1 MVAMAGGGPF
11 QGQAL
16 DEQLQLAGEPP
27 GSSVRSLAADQPG
40 QAVSAVTGRPPL
52 QRPSSDSAMPGQ
64 PGEWHAAFD
73 VRAQNLPAGHR
84 LVPLR
89 LGQVGQVPGIAAGH
103 LSSVTP
109 SRFPMW
115 RYRRIRHPGGLPAS
129 L

>member
-1 MVAMAGGGPF
+1 MLVNGRD
-11 QGQAL
+11 L
-16 DEQLQLAGEPP
+16 
-27 GSSVRSLAADQPG
+27 S
-40 QAVSAVTGRPPL
+40 AVSIG
-52 QRPSSDSAMPGQ
+52 G
-64 PGEWHAAFD
+64 
-73 VRAQNLPAGHR
+73 PAGHR

-129 L
+129 P